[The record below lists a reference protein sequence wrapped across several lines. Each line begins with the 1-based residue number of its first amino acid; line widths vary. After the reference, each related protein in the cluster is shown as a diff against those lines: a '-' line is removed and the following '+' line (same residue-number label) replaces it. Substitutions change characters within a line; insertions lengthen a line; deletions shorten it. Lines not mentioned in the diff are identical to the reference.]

1 MIKPLMSLLAAGL
14 LGGCA
19 IQPDTPSPLT
29 GREWIVDTIDDRK
42 ALDGSLLSLTFSA
55 DGRVSGSAGCNRFFA
70 QFQLMNHNT
79 IRIRQAAST
88 MMACPEALMQQERR
102 FLDLLEHLNRFR
114 IDPQGNLILTGEQHS
129 ILAH

>member
-29 GREWIVDTIDDRK
+29 GREWVVDTIDDRK